1 MHDMRPRGYVPA
13 RRPRWTRLP
22 ALLATAAG
30 LLTGTWGHGRPAA
43 EPSSGQVAVFQS
55 RAPHLRGWPIAQA
68 VAAQTPPS
76 STAHAAITYGAWGA
90 GYVAKAPAGKAFTAF
105 RTRFVAPTAAQA
117 PGGSAGWVSIWGGVG
132 LGAAPGT
139 ELMQAGISMQ
149 ASGGIWQVTWPWWIN
164 EPRTPTEPHVLY
176 LTIRPGDVVQA
187 DGRSLGGNRWWFRV
201 ADVTTGAVQ
210 TGECTQCRTH
220 GATAAWVMEDPLSS
234 SGSGQTG
241 FANPGRLR
249 FLSAAAAVDGGALT
263 PLPQL
268 DWHPLLRVD
277 GTGRQGPLARAGLTP
292 AGGFTLGSVG

>member
-1 MHDMRPRGYVPA
+1 MRHTTPEGHRSG
-13 RRPRWTRLP
+13 RRPRWSCLP
-22 ALLATAAG
+22 ALLATTAG
-30 LLTGTWGHGRPAA
+30 LLTGSWGLAHPPAPPPGGRAA
-43 EPSSGQVAVFQS
+43 VLQS
-55 RAPHLRGWPIAQA
+55 QGPGLPGWPIAQA
-68 VAAQTPPS
+68 VAAETPPQG
-76 STAHAAITYGAWGA
+76 TAHGAITYGTWGA
-90 GYVAKAPAGKAFTAF
+90 GYVADAPAGKAFTAF

-117 PGGSAGWVSIWGGVG
+117 PGGNAGWVSIWGGVG

-149 ASGGIWQVTWPWWIN
+149 ASGGVWQVTWPWWIN

-176 LTIRPGDVVQA
+176 LTIRPGDVVVA

-201 ADVTTGAVQ
+201 ADVTTGAAQ

-241 FANPGRLR
+241 FANPGQLH
-249 FLSAAAAVDGGALT
+249 FLAAAAAVDGGTLT
-263 PLPQL
+263 PLPRL

-277 GTGRQGPLARAGLTP
+277 GPGRQGPLARAGLTP